1 MEFNIMP
8 YSRETAQKLLDICN
22 GLNKPVVE
30 DAKIREVMIESLGGY
45 LSGSE
50 NVEEVLDK
58 MEAGLKMYLAE

>member
-1 MEFNIMP
+1 M
-8 YSRETAQKLLDICN
+8 
-22 GLNKPVVE
+22 NKPVVE
-30 DAKIREVMIESLGGY
+30 DAKIREGMIESLGGY